1 LISIRGSSITLKED
15 ENLRPFLAEIQDKEN
30 EMTADVDVQSASVSV
45 VEEKDATGKASKIY
59 EEIKTT
65 LGIDFVPNMYKA
77 LAVNPDFLE
86 MTWRKVQA
94 VMGHDGKL
102 GKDTKDIVALT
113 VSIMSGCDY
122 CIGVYNEAVKRAG
135 LNDEA
140 LLELYEVIDLYTG
153 LNRLNIGL
161 QTRKDDKPWHGCGG
175 GR

>member
-1 LISIRGSSITLKED
+1 
-15 ENLRPFLAEIQDKEN
+15 
-30 EMTADVDVQSASVSV
+30 MTDDSGAQSASVKV
-45 VEEKDATGKASKIY
+45 VEEKDATGTVIKTY

-77 LAVNPDFLE
+77 LAVNPDYLE
-86 MTWRKVQA
+86 ITWRKVQA
-94 VMGHDGKL
+94 VMGNDGKL
-102 GKDTKDIVALT
+102 GKNTKDIIALT

-122 CIGVYNEAVKRAG
+122 CIGVYNDAVKHAG
-135 LNDEA
+135 LDDEA

-161 QTRKDDKPWHGCGG
+161 KTKTDEKPWHGCGG

>member
-1 LISIRGSSITLKED
+1 
-15 ENLRPFLAEIQDKEN
+15 
-30 EMTADVDVQSASVSV
+30 MTDDSGTQSASVKV
-45 VEEKDATGKASKIY
+45 VEEKDATRKVIKIY

-77 LAVNPDFLE
+77 LAVNPDYLE
-86 MTWRKVQA
+86 LTWGKVQA
-94 VMGHDGKL
+94 VMGNDGKL

-122 CIGVYNEAVKRAG
+122 CIGVYNDAVKRAG

-140 LLELYEVIDLYTG
+140 LLELYGVIDLYTG

-161 QTRKDDKPWHGCGG
+161 QTKMDEKPWHGCGG